1 MVRGRLPS
9 PLFRPDCGHP
19 YVASLMI
26 GSGLEKKKLNTGE
39 YKKGVAPNSSRH
51 FKRATLRVR
60 AEREGERRKRALAK
74 KGQQTSESVGSEKKG
89 ENEAEAEAEAEL
101 ERAKA
106 RSRRWAGVPLVAPVW
121 AGCSYAI
128 VRGLPSRSST
138 HIICWCYR
146 ISTVF
151 LRRTVRVIV
160 PAHETTLVAVAR
172 LSHRPQLRLQRWFD
186 FVLDAEKKTSR
197 LFQQQPASKAT
208 HRIQCCLCIF
218 ISRHLRRQS
227 RDQQSRVALCSTNS
241 TFARAARFLSRSPTQ
256 S

>member
-101 ERAKA
+101 GRAKA

-121 AGCSYAI
+121 AGCSIAI

-138 HIICWCYR
+138 HDHLLVLSHLHR
-146 ISTVF
+146 LSTSDSTCHRPRTRDD
-151 LRRTVRVIV
+151 LGRRRTPLPSTTAPAPALVRLCVGRRKEDEPLV
-160 PAHETTLVAVAR
+160 PTPAGFKGNPSHPVLPLHLHLTT
-172 LSHRPQLRLQRWFD
+172 S
-186 FVLDAEKKTSR
+186 S
-197 LFQQQPASKAT
+197 
-208 HRIQCCLCIF
+208 
-218 ISRHLRRQS
+218 
-227 RDQQSRVALCSTNS
+227 
-241 TFARAARFLSRSPTQ
+241 
-256 S
+256 

>member
-9 PLFRPDCGHP
+9 PLFRPDCVHP

-26 GSGLEKKKLNTGE
+26 GSALEKKKLNTVE

-51 FKRATLRVR
+51 FKRATLRVQ

-89 ENEAEAEAEAEL
+89 ENEAEAEAEL

-121 AGCSYAI
+121 AGCSIAI

-138 HIICWCYR
+138 HDHLLVLSHLHR
-146 ISTVF
+146 LSTSDSTCHRPRTRDD
-151 LRRTVRVIV
+151 LGRRRTPLPSTTAPAPALVRLCVGRRKEDEPLV
-160 PAHETTLVAVAR
+160 PTPAGFKGNPSHPVLPLHLHLTT
-172 LSHRPQLRLQRWFD
+172 S
-186 FVLDAEKKTSR
+186 S
-197 LFQQQPASKAT
+197 
-208 HRIQCCLCIF
+208 
-218 ISRHLRRQS
+218 
-227 RDQQSRVALCSTNS
+227 
-241 TFARAARFLSRSPTQ
+241 
-256 S
+256 